1 MQEHIIVRLLTRIFD
16 FLLLNVLWVLCS
28 IPVISLGASTTALY
42 SVMLKIVENEEGYI
56 IWDFLKAFKRNFRQ
70 STTVW
75 CILLGIGV
83 ALFADYQFVQNI
95 SGVMRTIGMV
105 LLGMIVLVYIYEV
118 VFVFPLIARFDNT
131 TINMLKN
138 AVLIPISRLPYA
150 VFVLGLSGM
159 CVCDFAEQDNYYDRG
174 GCMEYDWRFAYR
186 VCKLASSAGDV
197 LPIRVDYSSLSHS
210 CAVSGNSSF

>member
-1 MQEHIIVRLLTRIFD
+1 MQ
-16 FLLLNVLWVLCS
+16 
-28 IPVISLGASTTALY
+28 
-42 SVMLKIVENEEGYI
+42 
-56 IWDFLKAFKRNFRQ
+56 
-70 STTVW
+70 
-75 CILLGIGV
+75 ILLGIGV

-159 CVCDFAEQDNYYDRG
+159 CVCDFAEQDNYYDRAVVWSMIG
-174 GCMEYDWRFAYR
+174 
-186 VCKLASSAGDV
+186 V
-197 LPIRVDYSSLSHS
+197 SLIVY
-210 CAVSGNSSF
+210 ANSLLLRRMFCPYE

>member
-186 VCKLASSAGDV
+186 VCKLASSAEDV

-210 CAVSGNSSF
+210 YAVSGNSSF

>member
-83 ALFADYQFVQNI
+83 AHFC
-95 SGVMRTIGMV
+95 
-105 LLGMIVLVYIYEV
+105 
-118 VFVFPLIARFDNT
+118 
-131 TINMLKN
+131 
-138 AVLIPISRLPYA
+138 
-150 VFVLGLSGM
+150 GLS
-159 CVCDFAEQDNYYDRG
+159 VCAEHFGSDANDRNG
-174 GCMEYDWRFAYR
+174 IAWNDCISIY
-186 VCKLASSAGDV
+186 
-197 LPIRVDYSSLSHS
+197 I
-210 CAVSGNSSF
+210 

>member
-83 ALFADYQFVQNI
+83 AQFVQNI

-159 CVCDFAEQDNYYDRG
+159 CVCVTLLNRTTIMIGAVVWSMIG
-174 GCMEYDWRFAYR
+174 
-186 VCKLASSAGDV
+186 V
-197 LPIRVDYSSLSHS
+197 SLIVY
-210 CAVSGNSSF
+210 ANSLLLRRMFCPYE

>member
-1 MQEHIIVRLLTRIFD
+1 MRSSFSMPLLYHAYVYLE
-16 FLLLNVLWVLCS
+16 FLILACTIYILAP

-159 CVCDFAEQDNYYDRG
+159 CVCVTLLNRTTIMIGAVVWSMIG
-174 GCMEYDWRFAYR
+174 
-186 VCKLASSAGDV
+186 V
-197 LPIRVDYSSLSHS
+197 SLIVY
-210 CAVSGNSSF
+210 ANSLLLRRMFCPYE

>member
-105 LLGMIVLVYIYEV
+105 LLGMIVLVYIYIYEV

-159 CVCDFAEQDNYYDRG
+159 CVCVTLLNRTTIMIGAVVWSMIG
-174 GCMEYDWRFAYR
+174 
-186 VCKLASSAGDV
+186 V
-197 LPIRVDYSSLSHS
+197 SLIVY
-210 CAVSGNSSF
+210 ANSLLLRRMFCPYE

>member
-16 FLLLNVLWVLCS
+16 FLLLNVLWVLYS

-159 CVCDFAEQDNYYDRG
+159 CVCVTLLNRTTIMIGAVVWSMIG
-174 GCMEYDWRFAYR
+174 
-186 VCKLASSAGDV
+186 V
-197 LPIRVDYSSLSHS
+197 SLIVY
-210 CAVSGNSSF
+210 ANSLLLRRMFCPYE

>member
-56 IWDFLKAFKRNFRQ
+56 KRNFRQ

-159 CVCDFAEQDNYYDRG
+159 CVCVTLLNRTTIMIGAVVWSMIG
-174 GCMEYDWRFAYR
+174 
-186 VCKLASSAGDV
+186 V
-197 LPIRVDYSSLSHS
+197 SLIVY
-210 CAVSGNSSF
+210 ANSLLLRRMFCPYE

>member
-42 SVMLKIVENEEGYI
+42 SVMLKIVEEGYI

-159 CVCDFAEQDNYYDRG
+159 CVCVTLLNRTTIMIGAVVWSMIG
-174 GCMEYDWRFAYR
+174 
-186 VCKLASSAGDV
+186 V
-197 LPIRVDYSSLSHS
+197 SLIVY
-210 CAVSGNSSF
+210 ANSLLLRRMFCPYE

>member
-138 AVLIPISRLPYA
+138 AVL
-150 VFVLGLSGM
+150 SGM
-159 CVCDFAEQDNYYDRG
+159 CVCVTLLNRTTIMIGAVVWSMIG
-174 GCMEYDWRFAYR
+174 
-186 VCKLASSAGDV
+186 V
-197 LPIRVDYSSLSHS
+197 SLIVY
-210 CAVSGNSSF
+210 ANSLLLRRMFCPYE

>member
-1 MQEHIIVRLLTRIFD
+1 M
-16 FLLLNVLWVLCS
+16 
-28 IPVISLGASTTALY
+28 
-42 SVMLKIVENEEGYI
+42 
-56 IWDFLKAFKRNFRQ
+56 
-70 STTVW
+70 
-75 CILLGIGV
+75 
-83 ALFADYQFVQNI
+83 
-95 SGVMRTIGMV
+95 
-105 LLGMIVLVYIYEV
+105 

-159 CVCDFAEQDNYYDRG
+159 CVCVCDFAEQDNYYDRG

-186 VCKLASSAGDV
+186 VCKLASSAEDV

>member
-1 MQEHIIVRLLTRIFD
+1 MRSSFSLSLLYHAYVYLE
-16 FLLLNVLWVLCS
+16 FLILACT
-28 IPVISLGASTTALY
+28 I
-42 SVMLKIVENEEGYI
+42 YI
-56 IWDFLKAFKRNFRQ
+56 LAP
-70 STTVW
+70 
-75 CILLGIGV
+75 ILLGIGV

-131 TINMLKN
+131 MINMLKN

-159 CVCDFAEQDNYYDRG
+159 CVC
-174 GCMEYDWRFAYR
+174 
-186 VCKLASSAGDV
+186 V
-197 LPIRVDYSSLSHS
+197 
-210 CAVSGNSSF
+210 

>member
-1 MQEHIIVRLLTRIFD
+1 MRSSFSMSLLYHAYVYLE
-16 FLLLNVLWVLCS
+16 FLILACT
-28 IPVISLGASTTALY
+28 I
-42 SVMLKIVENEEGYI
+42 YI
-56 IWDFLKAFKRNFRQ
+56 LAP
-70 STTVW
+70 
-75 CILLGIGV
+75 ILLGIGV

-159 CVCDFAEQDNYYDRG
+159 CVCVTLVNRTTIMIGAVVWSMIG
-174 GCMEYDWRFAYR
+174 
-186 VCKLASSAGDV
+186 V
-197 LPIRVDYSSLSHS
+197 SLIVY
-210 CAVSGNSSF
+210 ANSLLLRRMFCPYE

>member
-1 MQEHIIVRLLTRIFD
+1 MRSSFSM
-16 FLLLNVLWVLCS
+16 FLLYHAYVYLEFLILACTIYILAP

-159 CVCDFAEQDNYYDRG
+159 CVCVTLLNRTTIMIGAVVWSMIG
-174 GCMEYDWRFAYR
+174 
-186 VCKLASSAGDV
+186 V
-197 LPIRVDYSSLSHS
+197 SLIVY
-210 CAVSGNSSF
+210 ANSLLLRRMFCPYE